1 MKVRAMARLQRVVS
15 MIPDTFKDLREDLI
29 GILDL
34 MDREPPDTWI
44 ESYPWVQVVLGLWAA
59 ELECHRQVDGD
70 DDDGDDDPFGPQM
83 SRMGADALLNLV
95 DGFIEAWD
103 GQVLTEISVAS
114 RRRTAGVVGSCGK
127 RAESLPSMMEG

>member
-15 MIPDTFKDLREDLI
+15 RIPDPFKDLREDLI

-34 MDREPPDTWI
+34 MDREPTDTWI

-70 DDDGDDDPFGPQM
+70 DNDEGDDPFGPQL
-83 SRMGADALLNLV
+83 SRMGAGALLNLV

-114 RRRTAGVVGSCGK
+114 RRRTDGI
-127 RAESLPSMMEG
+127 